1 MRRYMITIEELKA
14 LNAEILAEARKE
26 LGLVPESQVRLE
38 EVVRLC
44 RAHIAKN
51 EALKRRL
58 PRDSQYQLR
67 CQNIDARTMP
77 LRDILKAAGE

>member
-1 MRRYMITIEELKA
+1 MITIEELKA

-26 LGLVPESQVRLE
+26 LGMVPESQVRLE

-44 RAHIAKN
+44 RVHIAKN

-67 CQNIDARTMP
+67 CRNIDARTLP
-77 LRDILKAAGE
+77 LREILKAAGEAA